1 MAALFETTDMAP
13 TPAASLP
20 GTMKAIVQEGS
31 GSADVLHLREVEKPA
46 NEDGRVLVKVRA
58 ASVNALDWHTV
69 HGGLL
74 LTIISKL
81 MRSKDD
87 PIRGADLSGVVESV
101 GTGVTD
107 FQPGDEVFGFGR
119 GTFAEWSSAP
129 RLGLVH
135 KPKELSFTQAAA
147 VGVAAITAL
156 QGVRDHGQIKPGQ
169 RLLVHGAGGGVG
181 TYAVQIGKALGA
193 HVTAVTG
200 PKNIDLVAA
209 LGADVLIDYSKEDV
223 RKRSDRY
230 DAILDIAATRSV
242 GSMRRLL
249 VPNGIFVQCGA
260 SKTGGWLGIFGRII
274 ALVVRSRL
282 LRQRVLMY
290 IAKTKQSDLKYLS
303 DLMVA
308 GKVRPAIDRT
318 YPLAEAAE
326 AVRYL
331 GTGQARAKVVI
342 TID

>member
-1 MAALFETTDMAP
+1 MTTATAPETTTKGA
-13 TPAASLP
+13 TQV
-20 GTMKAIVQEGS
+20 GNTMRAIVQEGT
-31 GSADVLHLREVEKPA
+31 GSADVLHLREVARPA
-46 NEDGRVLVKVRA
+46 DEDGRVLVRVRA

-74 LTIISKL
+74 LKIISKL
-81 MRSKDD
+81 MRSTDD
-87 PIRGADLSGVVESV
+87 PIRGADLAGVVESV

-107 FQPGDEVFGFGR
+107 FQTGDEVFGFGR
-119 GTFAEWSSAP
+119 GTFAELSSAS
-129 RLGLVH
+129 RLGLVR

-147 VGVAAITAL
+147 VGVAAMTAL
-156 QGVRDHGQIKPGQ
+156 QGVRVHGQIKPGQ

-209 LGADVLIDYSKEDV
+209 LGPDVLIDYSKEDV
-223 RKRSDRY
+223 RTRTDRY

-249 VPNGIFVQCGA
+249 KPNGIFVQCGA
-260 SKTGGWLGIFGRII
+260 SKSGGWLGIFGRIFGI
-274 ALVVRSRL
+274 VARSKVL
-282 LRQRVLMY
+282 KQRVLMY
-290 IAKTKQSDLKYLS
+290 VAKIKRSDLAYLS
-303 DLMVA
+303 DLIVA
-308 GKVRPAIDRT
+308 GKVRPVIDRT

-342 TID
+342 TV